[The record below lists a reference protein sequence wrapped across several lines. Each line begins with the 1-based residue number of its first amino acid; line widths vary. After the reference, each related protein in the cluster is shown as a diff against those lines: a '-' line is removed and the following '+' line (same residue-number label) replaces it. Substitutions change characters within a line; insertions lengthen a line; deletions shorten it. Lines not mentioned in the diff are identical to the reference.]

1 MKKILI
7 ILILLTTQIFAETK
21 NDNQKIFTAIKG
33 NNVDYISLLIK
44 NKANLSEIFDD
55 ESTYNPLDYAIINN
69 KLKIVKLLVEYGLE
83 IEPENDYE
91 DYSSLELAV
100 ESNNKDI
107 LDYLI
112 SKGANINFINAQGKT
127 LLDAAIVKNNYEMI
141 EYLISKGIKMDKEI
155 LSSSIYYAIEKNS
168 SLKIIKYL
176 ISKGADLRSSSLE
189 GLISPIFQALKNN
202 NYEVLEFL
210 VNDELDIYDLDANEN
225 TPLDIAI
232 YNKDYKA
239 INLLLEKIEFANNK
253 SFKSLFTL
261 LMVND
266 SVSTNLFKEKLKK
279 FIETN
284 KSLLSKTDLCMYASF
299 IGDKTI
305 ITELLNDGFNINII
319 DNYKMNALMWAS
331 FSNNIEIVKLLL
343 DKSIDINV
351 QNENGLTALMFSCLN
366 NNKDIVKYLL
376 EKDANYKLLNNYKS
390 STYEICTFKD
400 SLESLLILLDYNDNI
415 DKKYLLNTAS
425 YNGSFNITK
434 YLIKNGVEYSK
445 MEEEDTSP
453 LLLASQQGN
462 FDIVK
467 LLIEN
472 GVNINEV
479 DKDGNTSLHYSV
491 ENNNKEIFKYLVNY
505 GANLNLKNQIGN
517 TPLMLAIYNYQLDLA
532 KDLINSGAD
541 LNIKNEDGWNALMI
555 ASSDYTFL
563 PIGEEILGKYSNLEE
578 KTYDGE
584 SALMIASTN
593 ESTRILNK
601 LIFMG
606 AEIDTV
612 DNDGATPLMWASYH
626 NVLSSLEILLDSKA
640 NLEYEDYNGNTAL
653 IYATKNNSSEAID
666 YLIKMGANTKVRNY
680 EGKGLLD
687 LAGSIETRKYL
698 IAKGVKW

>member
-1 MKKILI
+1 MKKLLI
-7 ILILLTTQIFAETK
+7 ILTLLVIPIFAETK
-21 NDNQKIFTAIKG
+21 SDNQRIFAAIEG
-33 NNVDYISLLIK
+33 NNVSYISSLIK
-44 NKANLSEIFDD
+44 DKVNLMGIFDE
-55 ESTYNPLDYAIINN
+55 ESTYGPLWYAIMNN
-69 KLKIVKLLVEYGLE
+69 KLDIVKLLVEYGLP
-83 IEPENDYE
+83 IEPKSDYE
-91 DYSSLELAV
+91 GYSSLELAI

-112 SKGANINFINAQGKT
+112 KEGANINFVNINERT
-127 LLDAAIVKNNYEMI
+127 LLDEAIRMNNYEMV
-141 EYLISKGIKMDKEI
+141 EYLISKGIKSDKDT
-155 LSSSIYYAIEKNS
+155 LSSSLYYAIKENS

-176 ISKGADLRSSSLE
+176 LSKGADLKNPNIGDIE
-189 GLISPIFQALKNN
+189 NPIFDSVKNK

-210 VNDELDIYDLDANEN
+210 INDGFDIYDLNSDKN

-232 YNKDYKA
+232 YNKDYKS
-239 INLLLEKIEFANNK
+239 ISLLLEKIQFANNK

-305 ITELLNDGFNINII
+305 ITELLNDRFNINII

-331 FSNNIEIVKLLL
+331 FSDNIEIVKLLI
-343 DKSIDINV
+343 DKSININA
-351 QNENGLTALMFSCLN
+351 QNENGLTALMFSCYN

-376 EKDANYKLLNNYKS
+376 EKDANYKLLNNSKNS
-390 STYEICTFKD
+390 AYEICTFKD
-400 SLESLLILLDYNDNI
+400 SLESLLILFDYNDNI

-434 YLIKNGVEYSK
+434 YLIKDGVEYSK
-445 MEEEDTSP
+445 TEEENTSP

-505 GANLNLKNQIGN
+505 GANLNLKNQVGN
-517 TPLMLAIYNYQLDLA
+517 TPLMLAIYNYQLELA

-555 ASSDYTFL
+555 ASSDYTFF
-563 PIGEEILGKYSNLEE
+563 PIGEEILVKYSNLEE

-601 LIFMG
+601 LISMG
-606 AEIDTV
+606 ADIDTV

-640 NLEYEDYNGNTAL
+640 NLEYEDYSGNTAL
-653 IYATKNNSSEAID
+653 VYATKNNSLEAID
-666 YLIKMGANTKVRNY
+666 YLIEMGANTKVRNY